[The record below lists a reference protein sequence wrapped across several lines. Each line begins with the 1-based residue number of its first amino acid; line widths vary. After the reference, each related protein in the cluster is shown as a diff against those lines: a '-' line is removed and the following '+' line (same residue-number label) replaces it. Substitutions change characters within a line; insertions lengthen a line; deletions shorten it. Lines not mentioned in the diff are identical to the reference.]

1 MKKKLLIIPVCV
13 LCVICLFACGGER
26 AAKTETFGSIQ
37 TVDDVLADIMAEDEQ
52 NVTSDAQD
60 TVAGDITT
68 VKDAADFLGIS
79 ATSEDTEDTSLTG
92 EADPNVDVDLTVM
105 SATMVYSVVYAM
117 VTEPSS
123 YEGKTVKMDGIFDVY
138 TDENT
143 GKNYYACIIQD
154 ATKCC
159 SSGIEFE
166 LKEERV
172 YPDEYPDN
180 GSYITVTGVFETYE
194 EDGILYC
201 TLRNAALNI

>member
-1 MKKKLLIIPVCV
+1 
-13 LCVICLFACGGER
+13 
-26 AAKTETFGSIQ
+26 
-37 TVDDVLADIMAEDEQ
+37 
-52 NVTSDAQD
+52 
-60 TVAGDITT
+60 
-68 VKDAADFLGIS
+68 
-79 ATSEDTEDTSLTG
+79 
-92 EADPNVDVDLTVM
+92 
-105 SATMVYSVVYAM
+105 MVYSVVYDM

-180 GSYITVTGVFETYE
+180 KPVHLSGEKTGNLTVSADGSYITVTGVFETYE

>member
-1 MKKKLLIIPVCV
+1 MKKKLSLISACV
-13 LCVICLFACGGER
+13 LCAMCLCACDNGER
-26 AAKTETFGSIQ
+26 TAKTVTSIEIETTSDD
-37 TVDDVLADIMAEDEQ
+37 TDDVS
-52 NVTSDAQD
+52 V
-60 TVAGDITT
+60 
-68 VKDAADFLGIS
+68 
-79 ATSEDTEDTSLTG
+79 TG
-92 EADPNVDVDLTVM
+92 EADPDVDVDLTVM
-105 SATMVYSVVYAM
+105 SSTMVYSVVYDM

-166 LKEERV
+166 LEEERI

-180 GSYITVTGVFETYE
+180 GSFITVSGVFETYE

-201 TLRNAALNI
+201 TLRNAKMM

>member
-1 MKKKLLIIPVCV
+1 MKKKLCWALCFTLLIVCLCACDNGEKASRPV
-13 LCVICLFACGGER
+13 
-26 AAKTETFGSIQ
+26 TSSSIQ
-37 TVDDVLADIMAEDEQ
+37 SVEDLLNAASTSLDDPLTLE
-52 NVTSDAQD
+52 S
-60 TVAGDITT
+60 DITT
-68 VKDAADFLGIS
+68 VEDAAQFLGIET
-79 ATSEDTEDTSLTG
+79 TSDDTDDVSVTG
-92 EADPNVDVDLTVM
+92 EPDPDVDVDLTVM
-105 SATMVYSVVYAM
+105 SATMVYSVVYDM

>member
-1 MKKKLLIIPVCV
+1 MLLIVCLCACDNGEKASRPV
-13 LCVICLFACGGER
+13 
-26 AAKTETFGSIQ
+26 TSSSIQ
-37 TVDDVLADIMAEDEQ
+37 SVEDLLNAASTSLDDQLTLE
-52 NVTSDAQD
+52 S
-60 TVAGDITT
+60 DITT
-68 VKDAADFLGIS
+68 VEDAAQFLGIETAS
-79 ATSEDTEDTSLTG
+79 DDTDDVSVTG
-92 EADPNVDVDLTVM
+92 EADSNVDVDLTVM

-166 LKEERV
+166 LEEERI

-180 GSYITVTGVFETYE
+180 GSFITVSGVFETYE

-201 TLRNAALNI
+201 TLRNAKMM